1 MGQET
6 GIGMKTSSILASV
19 GIFTFLVAVGGGLA
33 AVKYRQHKKEEA
45 SKVSYEPATTVEVV
59 KVREITWQPTSD
71 LVGTVLALRSV
82 SVSTE
87 LAGVITKIGFESGG
101 IVEEGAL
108 LLSMDDAEDR
118 ANLAEAESTVKV
130 AEANVAVA
138 DTKLRLAET
147 ELRRMGDAVRVK
159 AMSDIDL
166 DRATAE
172 LDRAKADR
180 SRLVAEV
187 EQAKARVAQVQTK
200 LSKRQIKAPFRAR
213 AGLRNV
219 HAGQYLAEGASVVQL
234 QEVSD
239 TINLD
244 FAIPQEYLP
253 RVSPGVIVMATGPLL
268 GPKPIEIRVVAV
280 DASINNTT
288 RNVRVRTLV
297 DNKDDRLRPGMF
309 IQIRVPVEEPKSY
322 MAIPRTALRRTSYAD
337 QVYLV
342 TRGEKP
348 GELRAKQ
355 QFITLGPTLGED
367 VIVLKGLKLG
377 DDIASSGSF
386 KLRDGGLVNVAPPT
400 APTAPATSSGPEKS
414 ATSAPAATASK

>member
-1 MGQET
+1 
-6 GIGMKTSSILASV
+6 MKTSSILASV
-19 GIFTFLVAVGGGLA
+19 GIFTLLAAVGGGLA
-33 AVKYRQHKKEEA
+33 YFKYTQIQRDKNAPRQG
-45 SKVSYEPATTVEVV
+45 EPPTSVEVV

-87 LAGVITKIGFESGG
+87 LAGVITKIGFDSGG
-101 IVEEGAL
+101 IVEEGAV

-166 DRATAE
+166 DRASAE

-180 SRLVAEV
+180 SRLTAEV
-187 EQAKARVAQVQTK
+187 EQAKARVAQVSTK
-200 LSKRQIKAPFRAR
+200 LDKRFIRAPFRAR

-219 HAGQYLAEGASVVQL
+219 HAGQYLAEGASVVLL

-244 FAIPQEYLP
+244 FAIPQEFLA
-253 RVSPGVIVMATGPLL
+253 RVSPGAVVMATGPLL

-280 DASINNTT
+280 DAAVNNTT
-288 RNVRVRTLV
+288 RNVRVRTIV

-309 IQIRVPVEEPKSY
+309 IQIRVPVEEPKTY
-322 MAIPRTALRRTSYAD
+322 LAIPRNALRRTSYAD
-337 QVYLV
+337 QVFLV
-342 TRGEKP
+342 VRGEKP
-348 GELRAKQ
+348 EELRAKQ
-355 QFITLGPTLGED
+355 QYITLGPTLGED
-367 VIVLKGLKLG
+367 VIVLKGLELG
-377 DDIASSGSF
+377 QEIAASGSF
-386 KLRDGGLVNVAPPT
+386 KLRDGGPVMIAAPTPPT
-400 APTAPATSSGPEKS
+400 TPAAPA
-414 ATSAPAATASK
+414 SK